1 MKAVDYLKEKARMCE
16 ENTCYDCRLTFGDWD
31 RKSPCLDTERDK
43 SEQAVTIVEK
53 WAKENPPKTYL
64 SVLFEKFPNVKK
76 HRNGIPVICP
86 HDLFGESRWVDCCLD
101 YEICKKCWN
110 REYKEEI

>member
-53 WAKENPPKTYL
+53 WAKENHVKTYL
-64 SVLFEKFPNVKK
+64 SVLLEKFPNTKLEDK
-76 HRNGIPVICP
+76 CPNLCPDDIFGITTEPK
-86 HDLFGESRWVDCCLD
+86 ECCEMKCID
-101 YEICKKCWN
+101 CWN

>member
-1 MKAVDYLKEKARMCE
+1 MEAVDYLKEKARMCE

-53 WAKENPPKTYL
+53 WAKENPVKTYEL
-64 SVLFEKFPNVKK
+64 KE
-76 HRNGIPVICP
+76 
-86 HDLFGESRWVDCCLD
+86 CCEMECID
-101 YEICKKCWN
+101 CWN